1 MNAPRKF
8 TTAASNPRRGQLSS
22 AGGERSNIIPLHRN
36 AWTAEIER
44 RLRDDRPVHL
54 DIEELRQRRSD
65 QAETDADLRIIGW
78 GLLAGSFFAVIF
90 RMSQLG
96 WLS

>member
-1 MNAPRKF
+1 MEHKLP
-8 TTAASNPRRGQLSS
+8 TAAASTPPFRSPTSS
-22 AGGERSNIIPLHRN
+22 AGGERSNIYPLHRN

-78 GLLAGSFFAVIF
+78 GLAAGAMCVVIF
-90 RMSQLG
+90 RLAQLG
-96 WLS
+96 WI